1 MWLHVCQL
9 HKAFI
14 SKSNG
19 HASVRKGNK
28 KKNENIRV
36 CVYLMSTLYWTQVRG
51 KIYKT
56 NTWKVPHQKRIE
68 NIYLTRKFHREGQE
82 IPPRVSPSARL
93 IMFLVECKFVQKQQP
108 NCIQVNTTKP
118 KHIKNPPRVF
128 SSSLSLPSW
137 CFYLIYI
144 CVHWKL
150 WLVFYYDNN
159 SKFKFELTKIILN
172 LKLPFLVTENKDSW
186 L

>member
-108 NCIQVNTTKP
+108 NCIQVKTTKP

-128 SSSLSLPSW
+128 SSSLSLPS
-137 CFYLIYI
+137 
-144 CVHWKL
+144 
-150 WLVFYYDNN
+150 
-159 SKFKFELTKIILN
+159 
-172 LKLPFLVTENKDSW
+172 
-186 L
+186 